1 MIIQRQKE
9 KCTHCMLCMRDCV
22 YGVWREIDGEPEP
35 VEPDLCNKCSHCIAV
50 CPADA
55 VIHTGLDPAQA
66 VKIDRRNLDPA
77 LYRDIVLSRR
87 SVRRYS
93 DKPVPRELIEKII
106 DTARYSPTGSNEQNV
121 GYNVITDRKLIA
133 AKSATVFSFAER
145 IFKKGIG
152 QYIFNFLGSSGS
164 RYMKLFN
171 YARGERKTSGRD
183 FIFYNAPVLIL
194 IHAPKKSRS
203 AGENCTIAA
212 TNITNYAHTLGLGTC
227 FIGLFTTAL
236 KFSGK
241 LREGLNIPHDRH
253 VYICLILGY
262 PAYRFAK
269 IVSRK
274 PVSITWV

>member
-1 MIIQRQKE
+1 
-9 KCTHCMLCMRDCV
+9 MRDCV